1 LDSLEKENKLEPT
14 HSTFNEKLTAEN
26 NIFYVHD
33 DPVMNSVLDVL
44 SSLGKTKKIIL
55 RAKGNSI
62 PNAVSIAN
70 ILTEKLLRG
79 NSRIQNIKVDSEI
92 VNNDNRMISTI
103 EIVLLK
109 I

>member
-1 LDSLEKENKLEPT
+1 VEIIRLSLFT
-14 HSTFNEKLTAEN
+14 ISQSTFNEKLTAEN
-26 NIFYVHD
+26 NIFNVHN

-70 ILTEKLLRG
+70 IITEKLLHG
-79 NSRIQNIKVDSEI
+79 NSRVQNIKVDSEI

-103 EIVLLK
+103 EIILLK